1 MPKNA
6 AHPAQLLLARL
17 LIESEAAARQKVKAS
32 RDAPGETRSLNGAA

>member
-17 LIESEAAARQKVKAS
+17 LIESEAAARQEVKAS
-32 RDAPGETRSLNGAA
+32 RDTPGETRSLSGAA